1 MPSHPAYEAIKPSLP
16 TQPGIYKYSNA
27 EGTVI
32 YVGKAKNIKRRVASY
47 FTKKKHDS
55 AKTRILVRNIV
66 KVEFTI
72 VETEQDA
79 LLLEN
84 AMIKKLQP
92 RYNVQLKDDKTY
104 PYICIK
110 RERFPRVFLT
120 RQVIRDGSTYLGP
133 FTSTRRVREILEFL
147 KEIYPLRTCNFKLSV
162 PNIKAQ
168 KFRVCLEYHL
178 GNCLGPCEGKQEE
191 EAYMESID
199 QIKNILKGNFRSVIK
214 YLKEEME
221 RLAANYEFEEAEK
234 YKQKLQAIEG
244 YQAKS
249 TIVNVNIH
257 NVDVFGFEMAEKFAA
272 VSYFKVI
279 NGTIIQT
286 KMLELKKQLDETQE
300 ELLLLAI
307 AEIHRMVDS
316 NSQELIVPFDI
327 EFPDEKVKITIP
339 QIGDKKK
346 LLLLAQKNA
355 KYYRI
360 EKIKRSKLT
369 KTAHERNI
377 EILQQMQKDFRLTE
391 LPRHIECFDN
401 SNFQGTNPVAA
412 MVLFRDGK
420 PSKKEYRNYKIK
432 TVEGPNDFASMKE
445 VVFRRYSRLLREA
458 EPLPQL
464 IIVDGGKGQL
474 SSGLEALE
482 ELGIRGKVAIV
493 GIAKRLE
500 EIYVPDDPLPLY
512 IDKRSPSLKLAQQ
525 LRNEAHRFAIN
536 FHRKLRSKDTLDSEF
551 LKIPGIGDATVQKLL
566 THFKSATKIKEASI
580 EELMKAVDERK
591 AKAVFFYFNPDAQ
604 A

>member
-1 MPSHPAYEAIKPSLP
+1 MSVKKKRHPAYEAIRPSLP
-16 TQPGIYKYSNA
+16 NQPGIYKYSDA

-32 YVGKAKNIKRRVASY
+32 YVGKAKNIKKRVASY
-47 FTKKKHDS
+47 FTQKHHDS

-66 KVEFTI
+66 KVDFTI

-92 RYNVQLKDDKTY
+92 KYNVQLKDDKTY

-133 FTSTRRVREILEFL
+133 FTSIRRVREILEFL

-162 PNIKAQ
+162 PNIQAK
-168 KFRVCLEYHL
+168 KFKVCLEYHL
-178 GNCLGPCEGKQEE
+178 GNCLGPCEDYQTEE
-191 EAYMESID
+191 DYMQSIEE
-199 QIKNILKGNFRSVIK
+199 IKSILKGNFRSVTK
-214 YLKEEME
+214 YLQEEML
-221 RLAANYEFEEAEK
+221 RLSSEYKFEEAEK
-234 YKQKLQAIEG
+234 YKQKLKAIEG

-249 TIVNVNIH
+249 TIVNVSIH
-257 NVDVFGFEMAEKFAA
+257 NVDVFGLEMSEKFAA

-279 NGTIIQT
+279 NGTIIQA
-286 KMLELKKQLDETQE
+286 KILELKKQLDETQE

-307 AEIHRMVDS
+307 AELRLKLQS
-316 NSQELIVPFDI
+316 NSDEIIVPFDI
-327 EFPDEKVKITIP
+327 EYPDKKVKVTIP

-360 EKIKRSKLT
+360 EKEKRSKLT
-369 KTAHERNI
+369 KTAKERSI
-377 EILQQMQKDFRLTE
+377 EVLKQMQKDFRLTE

-420 PSKKEYRNYKIK
+420 PSKKEYRHYKIK
-432 TVEGPNDFASMKE
+432 TVEGANDFASMKE
-445 VVFRRYSRLLREA
+445 VVYRRYSRLLREE

-464 IIVDGGKGQL
+464 VIVDGGKGQL
-474 SSGLEALE
+474 NAGLEALE
-482 ELGIRGKVAIV
+482 ELGLRGKLAIV

-500 EIYVPDDPLPLY
+500 EIYVPNDPLPLY
-512 IDKRSPSLKLAQQ
+512 IDKRSQSLKLAQQ
-525 LRNEAHRFAIN
+525 LRNEAHRFAIT
-536 FHRKLRSKDTLDSEF
+536 FHRKLRSKDTLESEF
-551 LKIPGIGDATVQKLL
+551 LKVPSIGAATVQKLL
-566 THFKSATKIKEASI
+566 IHFKSAQKIKEASL
-580 EELMKAVDERK
+580 EELKAVIDERK
-591 AKAVFFYFNPDAQ
+591 ATAIVTYFKK
-604 A
+604 